1 MVGHKVKMELVVNE
15 KSRYRIFRNRQKG
28 LKKKIHELS
37 TLCDVKA
44 CMILYGPNA
53 HGTESSQPDIWP
65 ENRNEV
71 EGIIENYRKERKKDH
86 GKRTLDLSDVLQ
98 TKKKTDLELRELQE
112 KNVKTKTGVDEFSYE
127 QLMQI
132 IDKLDK
138 KHEAVQ
144 NMIDSKKGKA
154 RLMSETTVG
163 CSNMQGLSAEKPLNI
178 KVPMDCQGT
187 GVVESDLGYMMN
199 QMGMMKVENHQ
210 YAEFGAGRA
219 SSSDIQYNNVQYHD
233 PIHLHPA
240 LGVSKNMVLNPDPR
254 TPTHQMGVSKNM
266 VFMVD
271 VRIPMQ
277 HMPTFM
283 QYPMMSTDLGTDS
296 NFW

>member
-1 MVGHKVKMELVVNE
+1 MELVVNE

-28 LKKKIHELS
+28 LKKKIHALS

-98 TKKKTDLELRELQE
+98 TKKKTNLELREVQE

-127 QLMQI
+127 QLMEI

-163 CSNMQGLSAEKPLNI
+163 CSNI
-178 KVPMDCQGT
+178 KVPVDCQGT
-187 GVVESDLGYMMN
+187 GVVESDLGFMMN
-199 QMGMMKVENHQ
+199 QMGMVVENHQ
-210 YAEFGAGRA
+210 YAELGATTTKIVYGVT
-219 SSSDIQYNNVQYHD
+219 IYGTYG
-233 PIHLHPA
+233 
-240 LGVSKNMVLNPDPR
+240 LGLS
-254 TPTHQMGVSKNM
+254 
-266 VFMVD
+266 
-271 VRIPMQ
+271 IE
-277 HMPTFM
+277 
-283 QYPMMSTDLGTDS
+283 
-296 NFW
+296 